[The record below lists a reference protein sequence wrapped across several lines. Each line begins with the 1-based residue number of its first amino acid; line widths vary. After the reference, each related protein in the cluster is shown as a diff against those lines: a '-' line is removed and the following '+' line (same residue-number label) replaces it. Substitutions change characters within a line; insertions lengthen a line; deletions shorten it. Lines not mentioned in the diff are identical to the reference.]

1 MSDAMVSVLDA
12 LDDPRALQGIRD
24 EVLEMDLAVKR
35 HMDRGLTPDEWAVAQ
50 AVREATQAALHSMAL
65 PSVPAEFVS
74 RPESCSGTA
83 PRMLL
88 RGSIPRM
95 ARRTG

>member
-35 HMDRGLTPDEWAVAQ
+35 HMDRGLTPDAWAVAQ
-50 AVREATQAALHSMAL
+50 AVREATQAALHSMDN
-65 PSVPAEFVS
+65 
-74 RPESCSGTA
+74 
-83 PRMLL
+83 
-88 RGSIPRM
+88 M
-95 ARRTG
+95 AK

>member
-12 LDDPRALQGIRD
+12 LDDPRALRGIRD

-50 AVREATQAALHSMAL
+50 AVREATQAALHSMDN
-65 PSVPAEFVS
+65 
-74 RPESCSGTA
+74 
-83 PRMLL
+83 
-88 RGSIPRM
+88 M
-95 ARRTG
+95 AK

>member
-35 HMDRGLTPDEWAVAQ
+35 HMDRGLAQ
-50 AVREATQAALHSMAL
+50 AVREATQAALHSMDN
-65 PSVPAEFVS
+65 
-74 RPESCSGTA
+74 
-83 PRMLL
+83 
-88 RGSIPRM
+88 M
-95 ARRTG
+95 AK

>member
-35 HMDRGLTPDEWAVAQ
+35 HMDRGVDPRRMGCGAGRPGSDAGCVAFYGQHGEVKGFLTKV
-50 AVREATQAALHSMAL
+50 SL
-65 PSVPAEFVS
+65 P
-74 RPESCSGTA
+74 
-83 PRMLL
+83 
-88 RGSIPRM
+88 
-95 ARRTG
+95 

>member
-35 HMDRGLTPDEWAVAQ
+35 RMGCGAGRPGSDAGCVAFYGQHGEVKGFLTKV
-50 AVREATQAALHSMAL
+50 SL
-65 PSVPAEFVS
+65 P
-74 RPESCSGTA
+74 
-83 PRMLL
+83 
-88 RGSIPRM
+88 
-95 ARRTG
+95 

>member
-35 HMDRGLTPDEWAVAQ
+35 HMVDPRRMGCGAGRPGSDAGCVAFYGQHGEVKGFLTKV
-50 AVREATQAALHSMAL
+50 SL
-65 PSVPAEFVS
+65 P
-74 RPESCSGTA
+74 
-83 PRMLL
+83 
-88 RGSIPRM
+88 
-95 ARRTG
+95 

>member
-35 HMDRGLTPDEWAVAQ
+35 HMDRGDPRRMGCGAGRPGSDAGCVAFYGQHGEVKGFLTKV
-50 AVREATQAALHSMAL
+50 SL
-65 PSVPAEFVS
+65 P
-74 RPESCSGTA
+74 
-83 PRMLL
+83 
-88 RGSIPRM
+88 
-95 ARRTG
+95 